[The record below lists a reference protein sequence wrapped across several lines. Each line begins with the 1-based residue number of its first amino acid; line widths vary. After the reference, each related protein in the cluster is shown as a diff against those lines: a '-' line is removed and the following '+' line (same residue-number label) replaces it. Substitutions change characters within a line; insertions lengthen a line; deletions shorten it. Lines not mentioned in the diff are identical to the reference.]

1 MNIDIKKITGPTT
14 GDPFMILES
23 KHQTEVA
30 FIDALYIINSFIKYP
45 DCYEENKERGLK
57 LINKYEHEKETT
69 PASESV

>member
-1 MNIDIKKITGPTT
+1 
-14 GDPFMILES
+14 LES

-57 LINKYEHEKETT
+57 LINKYEHENERH
-69 PASESV
+69 